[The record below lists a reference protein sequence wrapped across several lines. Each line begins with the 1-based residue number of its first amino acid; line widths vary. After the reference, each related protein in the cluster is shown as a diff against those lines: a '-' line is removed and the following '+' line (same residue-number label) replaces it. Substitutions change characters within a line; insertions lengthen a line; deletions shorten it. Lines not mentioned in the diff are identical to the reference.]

1 MTLTTDGLQ
10 NMVARLGGAGD
21 KAAYDTYGMPWVN
34 HTEIDNAYRTSGWFR
49 RICDILPDDETRA
62 GRSWKAEQDQIQ
74 AIEKEQ
80 TRLGLMHKI
89 REARTYARK
98 DGWALLLIG
107 ADGDPAQELD
117 PATVTQGGLRF
128 LTVINRSEM
137 ALAEMETNPLS
148 RWYGMPVRGQVI
160 AGTVLQDVHPS
171 RFVLF
176 IGNKP
181 RTFARMSGIWGDSLW
196 IALQRDIKNADL
208 APAIVAS
215 LLHEAKTD
223 ILALPDFMSSVAT
236 AEYETQLMRRIA
248 LTQTL
253 KSLTNTTVIDK
264 EDTHTTKQLSW
275 AGLPDIMTKFLEIL
289 AGVSGIPATRLL
301 GKSPD
306 GMNATG
312 ESDMQNY
319 ADLVAARQSMEIEP
333 LIGPVLDECLI
344 RSALGERPEEIWYTW
359 NPIYKPSAKVQADT
373 QKVRAETFKIETD
386 TGAIDQDMLAKVY
399 LNGAVESGLYPGLEQ
414 EMADRQTEGVT
425 DPDEQEAAEIAR
437 LTAQAEQATLPPPAR
452 QVTADATPR
461 SLYIRRD
468 VLNSAELV
476 AWAKAQGFPTVQ
488 DGLHVTVIH
497 TRTPLDWIKVGAA
510 GEWTSEDDGEM
521 VIAPGGPRLVERFG
535 DAVVL
540 QFASSRL
547 TWRHEDIVRMGA
559 AVDFPDYQ
567 PHITITWQ
575 MPEGMDL
582 ADVEPYRGQIKLGP
596 EVFEEVRDDWQSTV
610 TEK

>member
-21 KAAYDTYGMPWVN
+21 KAAYDTYGLPWVN
-34 HTEIDNAYRTSGWFR
+34 QTEIDNAYRSSGWFR
-49 RICDILPDDETRA
+49 KICDILPDDETRA
-62 GRSWKAEQDQIQ
+62 GRSWQAEQSQIQ
-74 AIEKEQ
+74 AIEAEQ
-80 TRLGLMHKI
+80 TRLGVLHKI
-89 REARTYARK
+89 REARTFARK
-98 DGWALLLIG
+98 DGWALLLLG
-107 ADGDPAQELD
+107 GPGDPAQELRPD
-117 PATVTQGGLRF
+117 MVGRNGLQF

-148 RWYGMPVRGQVI
+148 PWYGMPVRGQVI
-160 AGTVLQDVHPS
+160 AGSVLQDVHPS

-176 IGNKP
+176 TGNKP
-181 RTFARMSGIWGDSLW
+181 RTFARMSGVWGDSLW
-196 IALQRDIKNADL
+196 LTLQRDIKNADL
-208 APAIVAS
+208 APAVVAS
-215 LLHEAKTD
+215 LLHEAKLD
-223 ILALPDFMSSVAT
+223 VLALPDFMSSVAT
-236 AEYETQLMRRIA
+236 AEYEDLLMRRIA
-248 LTQTL
+248 LAQTL
-253 KSLTNTTVIDK
+253 KSMQNTLVIDA

-312 ESDMQNY
+312 ESDLQNY
-319 ADLVAARQSMEIEP
+319 ADLVNARQKMEIEP
-333 LIGPVLDECLI
+333 LIAPVLDECLI
-344 RSALGERPEEIWYTW
+344 RSALGARPAEIWYTW
-359 NPIYKPSAKVQADT
+359 NPLYKPSAKVQADT
-373 QKVRAETFKIETD
+373 QKVRAETFKLETD
-386 TGAIDQDMLAKVY
+386 SGAFDDDMLAKVY
-399 LNGAVESGLYPGLEQ
+399 LNSAVESGLYPGLEQ
-414 EMADRQTEGVT
+414 EMAERPDEGVT

-476 AWAKAQGFPTVQ
+476 AWAKGQGFPTVQ

-497 TRTPLDWIKVGAA
+497 TRTPLDWVKVGSAA
-510 GEWTSEDDGEM
+510 EWGPADGGM
-521 VIAPGGPRLVERFG
+521 VVPAGGPRLMERFG

-540 QFASSRL
+540 QFANGHL
-547 TWRHEDIVRMGA
+547 AWRHEDIVRMGA
-559 AVDFPDYQ
+559 AADFPDYQ

-596 EVFEEVRDDWQSTV
+596 EIFEEVDDDWRATV
-610 TEK
+610 TEA